1 MAFLLIFNITYDKMT
16 NEVKF
21 MGFTNLK
28 NFMDHLTSW
37 RVPGNIVYVFKENKK
52 VFEYCSGYDNVDL
65 KTPMT
70 FDKNFYMYSCTKILT
85 TLCALQLYEKGKFL
99 LTDPLYDYIPEFK
112 NMTYKK
118 DGEILP
124 CKKPITIR
132 DLFTMTSGLNYNM
145 NTEAFDEARKIT
157 NGKFDTLETVKCL
170 AKMPL
175 DFEPGE
181 RWQYSLSHDV
191 LAAFVE
197 VVSGMKFRDY
207 VAENVLKPTDT
218 YGTFCITEKQKEN
231 LASLYWFVSND
242 GTTKD
247 AISAQSSNT
256 NMSGGYL
263 RETTAVN
270 EFIFGDNY
278 DSGGAGFISTP
289 LDFAKITSAIVNGD
303 LLNKNTVDLWRTSQL
318 SKEQLVNY
326 TWGQLLGY
334 GYGLGVRTLT
344 DKALGGSSGP
354 LGEFGWCGAAGAIS
368 IMDIENN
375 LSLFYCQHMLNNQ
388 EAYIQPRLRN
398 ILYGCL

>member
-1 MAFLLIFNITYDKMT
+1 MAFLLIFYVTYDKMT
-16 NEVKF
+16 VEVKF
-21 MGFTNLK
+21 MDFTNLK
-28 NFMDHLTSW
+28 NFMNHLTSW
-37 RVPGNIVYVFKENKK
+37 RVPGNIVYVFKDNKK

-70 FDKNFYMYSCTKILT
+70 FDKTFYMYSCTKIIT

-99 LTDPLYDYIPEFK
+99 LTDPLCDYIPEFK
-112 NMTYKK
+112 EMFYKN

-132 DLFTMTSGLNYNM
+132 DLFTMTSGLNYDM
-145 NTEAFDEARKIT
+145 NTEAFKKARKIT
-157 NGKFDTLETVKCL
+157 EGRFDTLETVKCL

-207 VAENVLKPTDT
+207 VTENVLKPAGA
-218 YGTFCITEKQKEN
+218 YGTFALTEEQKKN
-231 LASLYWFVSND
+231 LATLYWFISDD
-242 GTTKD
+242 GETSD
-247 AISAQSSNT
+247 VIAAQSSNT
-256 NMSGGYL
+256 NMNGGYL
-263 RETTAVN
+263 RKTDEGN
-270 EFIFGDNY
+270 CFIFGENY
-278 DSGGAGFISTP
+278 DSGGAGFISTA

-303 LLNKNTVDLWRTSQL
+303 LLNKNTVDLWRTNQL
-318 SKEQLVNY
+318 TKEQLVNY
-326 TWGQLLGY
+326 NWGQLLGY

-344 DKALGGSSGP
+344 DKALAGSPGP

-368 IMDIENN
+368 IMDIDNN

-398 ILYGCL
+398 ILYGCI